1 MNTTT
6 VIPKA
11 KLTSC
16 ERWKLDSFDIPGTEA
31 SIKNQQSSNSAQ
43 DSDKSAAAQ
52 EIETLAQAAKEDG
65 LKQGYEEG
73 YKNGFQEGQN
83 NGYLEGRQQGESEIQ
98 AELNQVNSVFNNL
111 NEQIQSIEQQIAQD
125 ILTLAINLA
134 KKMITQAL
142 TVHPELILPIV
153 QEAASHLQGSEHRL
167 RLFLNPEDAKII
179 RQYLV
184 EQSSQENWIIH
195 EDTHQERGGC
205 RLEAGGSEI
214 DASMEMRWQRV
225 LTAIGQTDDWIDQ

>member
-11 KLTSC
+11 KLASY
-16 ERWKLDSFDIPGTEA
+16 ERWKLDTFDIPIAEA
-31 SIKNQQSSNSAQ
+31 SAENPQSCVSAQ
-43 DSDKSAAAQ
+43 NPAPSAVTQ
-52 EIETLAQAAKEDG
+52 ETESVIQAAKEDG

-73 YKNGFQEGQN
+73 YKNGFQEGRSHGHQ
-83 NGYLEGRQQGESEIQ
+83 EGRQQGESEVK
-98 AELNQVNSVFNNL
+98 AELNQINSVFNNL

-125 ILTLAINLA
+125 ILALAISLT

-142 TVHPELILPIV
+142 TIHPELILPIV
-153 QEAASHLQGSEHRL
+153 KEAARHLPGSEQRL

-179 RQYLV
+179 RQYLS
-184 EQSSQENWIIH
+184 EKSPQESWTIH

-205 RLEAGGSEI
+205 RLEADGSEI
-214 DASMEMRWQRV
+214 DASLETRWRRA
-225 LTAIGQTDDWIDQ
+225 LAAIGENNDWIDQ